1 MNIKECARAGCLD
14 VIIGLIPDGNRR
26 YAKKHGIPIIE
37 GFRKGAETLRKF
49 LDFCSKKDVSTIIV
63 YALSESNLRRSRD
76 ELEELFTVYQEEFRK
91 YLNPDAHRKQVRF
104 QFYSTQPDALPAS
117 LKEVMNQLTETTKA
131 YTKYCV
137 KVLMAWSAQHEIL
150 NACLKAARKLN
161 PSKIES
167 LLTIKEKPDLIIRTG
182 HYQRL
187 SDFLSV
193 QAQYSELYF
202 IKKLFPECTEEDWEA
217 ALTWFHTQRRKFGR

>member
-1 MNIKECARAGCLD
+1 M
-14 VIIGLIPDGNRR
+14 IIGLIPDGNRR
-26 YAKKHGIPIIE
+26 YAEKHGIARIE

-49 LDFCSKKDVSTIIV
+49 LDFCSRKDVSTVIV
-63 YALSESNLRRSRD
+63 YALSEGNLRRSRD
-76 ELEELFTVYQEEFRK
+76 ELEELFAVYQEEFRK
-91 YLNPDAHRKQVRF
+91 YLNPDTHRKQVRF

-117 LKEVMNQLTETTKA
+117 LKEVMNQLMRATEA

-137 KVLMAWSAQHEIL
+137 KVLMAWSAQHELL
-150 NACLKAARKLN
+150 NACSKAIRERT
-161 PSKIES
+161 PFKIES
-167 LLTIKEKPDLIIRTG
+167 LLMVKDKPDLVIRTG

-202 IKKLFPECTEEDWEA
+202 IRKLFPECTEEDWEA
-217 ALTWFHTQRRKFGR
+217 ALTWYDAQKRNFGR